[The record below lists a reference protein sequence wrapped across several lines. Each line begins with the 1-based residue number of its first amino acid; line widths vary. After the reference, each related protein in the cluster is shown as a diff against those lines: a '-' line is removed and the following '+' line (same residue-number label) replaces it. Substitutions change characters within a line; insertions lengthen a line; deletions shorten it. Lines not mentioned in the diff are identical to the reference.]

1 MSEQKESSFSLLVK
15 LKNIAETRWF
25 NAIWFQ
31 STWFCAVLGRNE
43 LLGLTASLLL
53 LHFLLT
59 KDWLEEV
66 RHACVIGG
74 AGIFVDAILSFF
86 GIFCFDKDV
95 LLPLW
100 MCGLWI
106 AFSTT
111 LTRSLFFLSSR
122 PMTAIFLGAIVVPLN
137 YGVGERVG
145 AVEFGLDIPQTL
157 LILAL
162 IWAVLLPVLYSISN
176 YISQNSFK

>member
-1 MSEQKESSFSLLVK
+1 MSEQTKSSFSLPAK
-15 LKNIAETRWF
+15 LKNIAETPWF

-31 STWFCAVLGRNE
+31 STWFCAVFGRNE

-59 KDWLEEV
+59 RDWLGEV

-74 AGIFVDAILSFF
+74 IGICVDAVLSFF
-86 GIFCFDKDV
+86 GVFSFDNDV
-95 LLPLW
+95 LLPFW

-111 LTRSLFFLSSR
+111 LTRSLSFLNSR
-122 PMTAIFLGAIVVPLN
+122 PTPAIFLGAIVVPVN

-145 AVEFGLDIPQTL
+145 AVDFGVEIPQTL
-157 LILAL
+157 LILSL
-162 IWAVLLPVLYSISN
+162 IWAALLPTLYLISS
-176 YISQNSFK
+176 YISKRN